1 MTPGLDRRS
10 RLLTD
15 HTVLG
20 IDYLFVDPGTQTDL
34 YIHFIFPPSAA
45 QITQL
50 TIDRV
55 SIIATAGDAPPVRV
69 GSVDFPTVGGVQV
82 MRVRTLAPGSFTTY
96 TLRLAN
102 PPVGAQVLDPYLAEL
117 DFSFKAGC
125 YSDIDCDHAPPACAP
140 QDRVDFPVDYQARD
154 FWSLR
159 TALLDF
165 ASQRYPLWAD
175 RLEADAGVMLAEVMA
190 ALGDEMAYY
199 QDHVARQAH
208 FETAT
213 QRRSLRRHAR
223 LIDYR
228 IHDGLGASTM
238 VALTAKAA
246 GTLTAGDALFALR
259 DGLRI
264 NYSVGR
270 SLAEMTAQPPISYK
284 IDPARNADKLIPYQ
298 WDVGDVCLA
307 AGATE
312 LWLSGDVMAALTP
325 FDDTPDGRAPGRWM
339 LLRTDPLD
347 PGLPARRQLVRV
359 TLAEVVHDPLAN
371 LDTTHIVWEP
381 AQKLVCQ
388 FDIAAL
394 SVNGNIVPAVAGRL
408 LDQEFLIGPG
418 AEAVPSA
425 GQTPPWA
432 IERTGPNGEVAF
444 IFSLPESD
452 TQGLV
457 RRGADAD
464 AQDVQDPRQASP
476 ELLLVER
483 VADGAGGLKDGRTWS
498 WRSSMLDT
506 PAAQAL
512 DPTFILDDGQWRRIV
527 GYRRAGGEFEHL
539 DYASGEGVSIRFG
552 DGSFGLIPA
561 RGTRFRARYLVG
573 NGRRANLPASAVTGF
588 DAALQAVVT
597 SVENP
602 LAITSGI
609 DPETPEEIRQ
619 IAPEAFHAVTYRAVR
634 PEDYAEAAQRLAWV
648 QRAGCAFRWT
658 GSWQTAFVTPDPK
671 SSVQITEPERI
682 DLEQQLDRF
691 RQAGRETHSLDPR
704 YADLDLQIAFCVAAD
719 AYASEVKAKVQAVL
733 TGLGSAPTFFSAD
746 NFSFG
751 TPLDRA
757 RLEAAIQSV
766 SGVHAVETISFRRR
780 GFFDWRE
787 LPTTAY
793 QPGLNEVIRVEGDLL
808 HPDRGSIQLMAEGG
822 A

>member
-15 HTVLG
+15 HSVLG

-34 YIHFIFPPSAA
+34 YVHFISPPSAA
-45 QITQL
+45 QAGQL
-50 TIDRV
+50 TAERV

-69 GSVDFPTVGGVQV
+69 GSVDFPIVGGVLV
-82 MRVRTLAPGSFTTY
+82 MRIGTTAPGSFTTY

-102 PPVGAQVLDPYLAEL
+102 PPVGAPVLDPYLAQL

-125 YSDIDCDHAPPACAP
+125 YSDIDCDHAPPVCEP

-175 RLEADAGVMLAEVMA
+175 RLEADAGVMLAEVMS

-199 QDHVARQAH
+199 QDHVAREAH
-208 FETAT
+208 FETAV

-228 IHDGLGASTM
+228 IHDGLGAVTM
-238 VALTAKAA
+238 LDVTARAA

-259 DGLRI
+259 DGLRVD
-264 NYSVGR
+264 YAVGR
-270 SLAEMTAQPPISYK
+270 SLTEMTALPPQAYK
-284 IDPARNADKLIPYQ
+284 IDPARNADQLIPYQ
-298 WDVGDVCLA
+298 WDVSDVCLA
-307 AGATE
+307 AGTTE
-312 LWLSGDVMAALTP
+312 LWLTDNVLAALTP
-325 FDDTPDGRAPGRWM
+325 FDDTPQDRQPGRWM
-339 LLRTDPLD
+339 LLRTAPFD

-359 TLAEVVHDPLAN
+359 IVAEVVHDPLTG
-371 LDTTHIVWEP
+371 LDTTHIVWESE
-381 AQKLVCQ
+381 QKLPCE
-388 FDIAAL
+388 FDFAAL
-394 SVNGNIVPAVAGRL
+394 SVRGNIIPAVGGRL
-408 LDQEFLIGPG
+408 IDQEFLIGPG
-418 AEAVPSA
+418 AEAIPPA

-432 IERTGPNGEVAF
+432 IERVGPDGEVSF
-444 IFSLPESD
+444 IFSLAETD

-457 RRGADAD
+457 RRGAASAPD
-464 AQDVQDPRQASP
+464 DPRQAAP

-483 VADGAGGLKDGRTWS
+483 VSDGAGGFIDGRAWS
-498 WRSSMLDT
+498 WRSSLLDT

-512 DPTFILDDGQWRRIV
+512 DPSFILDDGLWRRIV
-527 GYRRAGGEFEHL
+527 GYRRPDGEFEHL
-539 DYASGEGVSIRFG
+539 DYASGDGVSIRFG
-552 DGSFGLIPA
+552 DGTFGLIPA
-561 RGTRFRARYLVG
+561 RGTRLRVRYLVG
-573 NGRRANLPASAVTGF
+573 NGRRANLPAGAVTGF
-588 DAALQAVVT
+588 DQASVKAIVAA
-597 SVENP
+597 VENP

-609 DPETPEEIRQ
+609 DPETPGEIRQ
-619 IAPEAFHAVTYRAVR
+619 LAPEAFHAVTYRAVR
-634 PEDYAEAAQRLAWV
+634 PEDYAEAAQRLDWV

-671 SSVQITEPERI
+671 SSVQITDAERI
-682 DLEQQLDRF
+682 DLEHQLDRF

-704 YADLDLQIAFCVAAD
+704 YADLDLKIGFCVTSD
-719 AYASEVKAKVQAVL
+719 AYASEVKAKVEAAL
-733 TGLGSAPTFFSAD
+733 TGSGFFCAD

-751 TPLDRA
+751 TPLERA
-757 RLEAAIQSV
+757 RLEAAIQTV
-766 SGVHAVETISFRRR
+766 PGVRAVETISFRRR
-780 GFFDWRE
+780 GFFDWRP
-787 LPTTAY
+787 LSVSSY
-793 QPGLNEVIRVEGDLL
+793 QPGLNEVIRVENDLL